1 MNTITIPRKEYQ
13 ELVET
18 RMRYDF
24 LRSAMDSDIFSPP
37 PTKSAGTVIKGF
49 KATGKYNAKFLE
61 SLKKGLSRSSYFK
74 S

>member
-1 MNTITIPRKEYQ
+1 MNTITIPKKEYK

-24 LRSAMDSDIFSPP
+24 LCRSLKDDIFSPP
-37 PTKSAGTVIKGF
+37 PTKNTGAVMKSF
-49 KATGKYNAKFLE
+49 KVTGKYNAKFLE
-61 SLKKGLSRSSYFK
+61 SLEKGLSRSKYFK

>member
-1 MNTITIPRKEYQ
+1 MNTITISKKEYK

-24 LRSAMDSDIFSPP
+24 LRHTIEDDIFSPP
-37 PTKSAGTVIKGF
+37 PTKNAGIVVKGF
-49 KATGKYNAKFLE
+49 KETRKYNAKFLE
-61 SLKKGLSRSSYFK
+61 SLEKGLSRSSYFK